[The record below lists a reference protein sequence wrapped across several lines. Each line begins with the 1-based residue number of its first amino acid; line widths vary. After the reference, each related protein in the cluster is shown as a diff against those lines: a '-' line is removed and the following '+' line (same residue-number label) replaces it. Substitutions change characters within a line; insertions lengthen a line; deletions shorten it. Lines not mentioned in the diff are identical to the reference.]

1 VDSAKPDRDEANVM
15 HTLRPRSVVL
25 GIVAVLVLAAWSA
38 ADAQMRP
45 SSAELVRVNGRVEI
59 LPRGQTTWT
68 AAAVGA
74 RLVEGDQ
81 VRAMASAAAD
91 LTLPDGSTI
100 LIAENTRFAVTK
112 LDYDTANR
120 DRDASFHVVAGKVR
134 AQVSQAAVQLVRAR
148 QSNFNI
154 STPNGVAAIR
164 GTIVVIAFN
173 PATQE
178 SVAYVF
184 PSPGQSPGSA
194 RVTLVNRG
202 GQAVTVTG
210 GNFVRQ
216 VGNQPPGAPTPISS
230 LPGAVQAALQ
240 SAQNQATLGSNELI
254 VIGIAL
260 PTAEETGRLAEIG
273 TGGFGGGLFRI
284 QPISFPNPFT
294 GACPGCG
301 QNTNNPPPPCPP
313 PAPETCDE
321 GQQPPC
327 EPRDSRSSAARP
339 PRCAS
344 QPCD

>member
-1 VDSAKPDRDEANVM
+1 M
-15 HTLRPRSVVL
+15 HMLKHRSVAL
-25 GIVAVLVLAAWSA
+25 GTVAELVLVAWSA

-45 SSAELVRVNGRVEI
+45 SSAELVRVSGRVEI
-59 LPRGQTTWT
+59 LPKGQTTWT
-68 AAAVGA
+68 PASVGA

-81 VRAMASAAAD
+81 VRAMAGAAAD

-120 DRDASFHVVAGKVR
+120 DRDATFHVVAGKVR

-164 GTIVVIAFN
+164 GTVVVIVFN

-178 SVAYVF
+178 STAYVF

-230 LPGAVQAALQ
+230 LPAAVQTALQ
-240 SAQNQATLGSNELI
+240 TAQNQATLGANELI
-254 VIGIAL
+254 VVGIAL
-260 PTAEETGRLAEIG
+260 PTAEETGRLAGTG
-273 TGGFGGGLFRI
+273 TGGFGSGLVGV
-284 QPISFPNPFT
+284 QPISFPSPPLT

-301 QNTNNPPPPCPP
+301 QDTNPANNPPPSPP
-313 PAPETCDE
+313 PPGQTCED
-321 GQQPPC
+321 GQKPPC
-327 EPRDSRSSAARP
+327 EPRDNRGTAARP

-344 QPCD
+344 APCE